1 MRSDVQEKCTENEHT
16 LTDEEIDAELEKV
29 CCRKCFGRGYIGWT
43 LSNDP
48 VLCDCTRRAKKTLPL
63 EAKSNE

>member
-1 MRSDVQEKCTENEHT
+1 MESEQSEKLN
-16 LTDEEIDAELEKV
+16 ISDAEIEQALSEL
-29 CCRKCFGRGYIGWT
+29 CCKKCFGRGYIGWT